1 MRICWLAPWRWTIY
15 SKRRKCLVLLEL
27 CAPAWVILDAME
39 QRIELAPNCS
49 LKPAG
54 AALFFASTCVFS
66 LVFALVF
73 VVQGFWPILP
83 FWALEMAALGLALR
97 ASLRRRHDT
106 QTVTITDS
114 HVSLVTR
121 SRRGEAKQEFARHWA
136 KVRLRS
142 PPRRSGISRLTIES
156 HGRAYEVGSF
166 LTEEERCRLAKRL
179 GSLVG
184 GMNESPPLEID
195 RT

>member
-1 MRICWLAPWRWTIY
+1 
-15 SKRRKCLVLLEL
+15 
-27 CAPAWVILDAME
+27 ME

-54 AALFFASTCVFS
+54 AVLFFGSICLFSLAFS
-66 LVFALVF
+66 LVFVF
-73 VVQGFWPILP
+73 HGFWPVLP
-83 FWALEMAALGLALR
+83 FWALEMLALGAGLHASMRR
-97 ASLRRRHDT
+97 AKYT
-106 QTVTITDS
+106 QTVLITDTRI
-114 HVSLVTR
+114 SLVTR
-121 SRRGEAKQEFARHWA
+121 SRRGAQKQEFARHWA

-142 PPRRSGISRLTIES
+142 PQRRHGTSQLTIES

-166 LTEEERCRLAKRL
+166 LTEEDRCRLAERL
-179 GSLVG
+179 RYLVG